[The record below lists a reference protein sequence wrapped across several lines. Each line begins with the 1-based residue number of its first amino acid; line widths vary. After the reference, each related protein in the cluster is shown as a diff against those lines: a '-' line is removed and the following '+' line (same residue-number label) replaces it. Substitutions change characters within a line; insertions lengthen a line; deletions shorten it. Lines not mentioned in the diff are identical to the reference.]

1 VVRKKPDAR
10 AVDGL
15 IEVLR
20 DLTARVDE
28 RDDAAIDLGK
38 SDDPVALQA
47 LLDVA
52 RDSTQ
57 DAMVLGSVGESPA
70 EIAVRNRSFERS
82 WLEGMTKAAAVEL
95 TAALGL
101 PAPGGPESS
110 PTAT

>member
-1 VVRKKPDAR
+1 VVRKKPDASG
-10 AVDGL
+10 VDGL

-20 DLTARVDE
+20 DGTARIDE

-52 RDSTQ
+52 RDSAE
-57 DAMVLGSVGESPA
+57 DAMVLGSVGESLA
-70 EIAVRNRSFERS
+70 EIALRNRSFEHA
-82 WLEGMTKAAAVEL
+82 WLDGMTRAAALEL

-101 PAPGGPESS
+101 PPP
-110 PTAT
+110 P